1 MKKASLSAALALSI
15 CILAGTRLAAQQA
28 KEPQSIS
35 PMPPARPATMRP
47 ASSAATPATP
57 ATAPTPVSP
66 AASAPVPT
74 IDQANAYLNS
84 LTQLTGNFVQIGP
97 DGKRNS
103 GKLYVLRPG
112 KLRFEYDPPSPLEI
126 VADGKSVILRD
137 RKLATQDLYSL
148 GQTPL
153 KFLLESRIDLRRDA
167 AVKFAKLEGDNFIV
181 VIEDR
186 STFGGTS
193 RIALTFDA
201 KVTALRRWV
210 VTDPQGYDTS
220 VTLSDLNTA
229 KRPDNKLFVID
240 YQRVL

>member
-1 MKKASLSAALALSI
+1 MKRASLSATLALSA
-15 CILAGTRLAAQQA
+15 CIVAGTQLAAQQT
-28 KEPQSIS
+28 KEPQPIS
-35 PMPPARPATMRP
+35 PMPPARPAAMRP
-47 ASSAATPATP
+47 PSSAATPATP

-66 AASAPVPT
+66 AASASIPT

-148 GQTPL
+148 SQTPL
-153 KFLLESRIDLRRDA
+153 KFLLEGRIDLRRDA
-167 AVKFAKLEGDNFIV
+167 TVKFAKLEGDNFIV

-229 KRPDNKLFVID
+229 KRPDDKLFVID
-240 YQRVL
+240 YQRIL